1 MVGARKKIGVPGV
14 IATIIAEMSDQ
25 IENESQT
32 SRRNGCHYE
41 QVVTLHSP
49 LLKRRP
55 PRGHRC
61 RKSKST
67 HWQLCSAAAAVA
79 KVRARPNNGTLRSRL
94 IMRRINFRFRC
105 QGEAR
110 PLIDRIVRSV
120 AHRSA
125 LKKAGCLLRAL

>member
-1 MVGARKKIGVPGV
+1 VCAQKIGVLGV

-32 SRRNGCHYE
+32 SRRNGCHTK

-55 PRGHRC
+55 PRGHRVVENQNRLIGSC
-61 RKSKST
+61 ARRHGSCKSAR
-67 HWQLCSAAAAVA
+67 AA
-79 KVRARPNNGTLRSRL
+79 NNGTLRSRL

-120 AHRSA
+120 AQISVQKIG
-125 LKKAGCLLRAL
+125 LFVESSS